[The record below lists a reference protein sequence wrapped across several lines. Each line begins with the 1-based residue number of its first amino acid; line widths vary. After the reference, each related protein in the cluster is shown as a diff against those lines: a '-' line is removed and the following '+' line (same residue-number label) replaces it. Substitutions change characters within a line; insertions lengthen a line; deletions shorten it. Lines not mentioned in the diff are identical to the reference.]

1 MRIII
6 HFGIAAALAIV
17 PASAIARPATQDDLL
32 KLETVSGARIS
43 PAGDKVVYA
52 MTKNDLEADKRE
64 THLWIVNA
72 DGTGQRQLTWSKGE
86 SESDPKFSPDGTRV
100 GFLSSRE
107 DEDEETRLWILP
119 MAGGE
124 AQPVEGIEGSIDDF
138 AWSPNG
144 RHLALIVT
152 APEPKG
158 EKGPDGE
165 ERPLPI
171 VIDRYRFKEDGVGYL
186 DDRRPHL
193 WLYDLETGEKQRL
206 TTGNFSEELPAF
218 SPDGRMVAFVST
230 RAEDPDRTFDSN
242 IYLADISKPGNEP
255 RRLTSYE
262 GSDGNGAYPVWSPD
276 GNSIAYLRGGDVE
289 KIWYA
294 ITDLAVAD
302 VASGEERVVTPDLD
316 RNVFDMVWT
325 PNGRTIRFIVEDDG
339 RRYLASVSPRGGP
352 VATISTGERA
362 LSSPTIARNGRM
374 AMLAGGPFAP
384 NNVHVLDGSRLTQ
397 VTTHNDALLA
407 ELDLGRAEYTSA
419 TSPDGTEVR
428 GFVYYPPDYVAGQ
441 AMPTIL
447 NLHGGPTAQFDWSWD
462 REIQMQLAAGYVV
475 VTPNPRGSTGRG
487 EDYALGIDAAW
498 GSVDVEDVL
507 AFLDKAVERGIADPA
522 RLGISGWSYGGM
534 LTNYVIAS
542 DQRFKAAVS
551 GASISNVL
559 AGYGTDHY
567 ILYYEYEIG
576 TPWENIEE
584 WLKISYPFFQSQR
597 IVTPTLFMVGG
608 SDVNVPTLASEQ
620 MYQALKSRGV
630 DTRLVVYPGQ
640 SHGIRRPSFVRD
652 LMKRWIGWLDE
663 RVK

>member
-6 HFGIAAALAIV
+6 HFGIAAALAIA
-17 PASAIARPATQDDLL
+17 PASAIARPATQEDFL
-32 KLETVSGARIS
+32 KLETVSGAQIS

-52 MTKNDLEADKRE
+52 VTKNNLESDKRE

-72 DGTGQRQLTWSKGE
+72 DGTGQRQLTWSKEE

-100 GFLSSRE
+100 AFLSSRE
-107 DEDEETRLWILP
+107 EEDEETRLWILP

-124 AQPVEGIEGSIDDF
+124 AQPVEGIEGSVDDF
-138 AWSPNG
+138 AWSPDN

-152 APEPKG
+152 APAPKG
-158 EKGPDGE
+158 EKNSDGE

-171 VIDRYRFKEDGVGYL
+171 VIDRYLFKEDGTGYL
-186 DDRRPHL
+186 DNRRPHL
-193 WLYDLETGEKQRL
+193 WLYDLETGAKHRL

-218 SPDGRMVAFVST
+218 SPDGKVVAFVST

-242 IYLADISKPGNEP
+242 IYLADISKPASEP
-255 RRLTSYE
+255 RRLTAYE
-262 GSDGNGAYPVWSPD
+262 GSDGNGAYPAWSSD
-276 GNSIAYLRGGDVE
+276 GKSLAYLRGGDIE

-294 ITDLAVAD
+294 VTDLAVAD
-302 VASGEERVVTPDLD
+302 IASGEERVVTPDLD
-316 RNVFDMVWT
+316 RNVFDMVWA
-325 PNGRTIRFIVEDDG
+325 PNGRAIRFIVEDDG
-339 RRYLASVSPRGGP
+339 RQYLASVSPLGGP
-352 VATISTGERA
+352 VATVSTGERA
-362 LSSPTIARNGRM
+362 LSNPTIARNGRM
-374 AMLAGGPFAP
+374 ALLAGGAFAP
-384 NNVHVLDGSRLTQ
+384 SNVHVLDGSRLTK
-397 VTTHNDALLA
+397 VTTHNDPLLA
-407 ELDLGRAEYTSA
+407 GLELGTVEYTSA
-419 TSPDGTEVR
+419 ASPDGTEVR
-428 GFVYYPPDYVAGQ
+428 GFVFYPPNYVAGQ
-441 AMPTIL
+441 AMPAIL

-498 GSVDVEDVL
+498 GSVDVQDVL
-507 AFLDKAVERGIADPA
+507 AFLDKAAERGIADPD
-522 RLGISGWSYGGM
+522 RLGVSGWSYGGM

-567 ILYYEYEIG
+567 ILYYEHEVG
-576 TPWENIEE
+576 TPWENLEE
-584 WLKISYPFFQSQR
+584 WMKVSYPFFQNQR
-597 IVTPTLFMVGG
+597 IVTPTMFMVGG

-620 MYQALKSRGV
+620 MYQALKSRNI
-630 DTRLVVYPGQ
+630 DTRLIVYPDQ
-640 SHGIRRPSFVRD
+640 SHGISRPSFVRD
-652 LMKRWIGWLDE
+652 LMKRWIDWLDE